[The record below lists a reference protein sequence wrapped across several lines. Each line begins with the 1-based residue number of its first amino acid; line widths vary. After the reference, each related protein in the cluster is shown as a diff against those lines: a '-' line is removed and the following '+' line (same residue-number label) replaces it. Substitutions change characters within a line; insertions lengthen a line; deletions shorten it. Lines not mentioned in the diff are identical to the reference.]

1 MCMSLKKKILMSI
14 FFFKLLVYFIFFGLG
29 GGCYLILGI
38 NDTITFS
45 KPNIILQILSIYSFI
60 DNINFT
66 RSIQQKKL
74 CKTLKYI
81 K

>member
-1 MCMSLKKKILMSI
+1 MSI
-14 FFFKLLVYFIFFGLG
+14 VFFELLVYLIFFGLGG

>member
-1 MCMSLKKKILMSI
+1 MSI
-14 FFFKLLVYFIFFGLG
+14 FFFKLLVYLFFFGLG